1 ELSIIRVDNATKRPI
16 DVQIITVTPEMEVH
30 IDPWVRFPEP
40 LPLVAQPHED
50 VGGQREAMR
59 ERRHACATCAP
70 SGSTNDGRA
79 RYARFSWLD
88 SHRIPRIRVVRSKG
102 CGAIGSAT
110 VSKTVGCRFESCHP
124 CAVDSAEVSSARRR
138 PRLAR
143 TIVKP

>member
-1 ELSIIRVDNATKRPI
+1 MS
-16 DVQIITVTPEMEVH
+16 
-30 IDPWVRFPEP
+30 
-40 LPLVAQPHED
+40 
-50 VGGQREAMR
+50 

-143 TIVKP
+143 TIVKRSEEHTSELQSRGHLVCRLLLEKKKTMLR